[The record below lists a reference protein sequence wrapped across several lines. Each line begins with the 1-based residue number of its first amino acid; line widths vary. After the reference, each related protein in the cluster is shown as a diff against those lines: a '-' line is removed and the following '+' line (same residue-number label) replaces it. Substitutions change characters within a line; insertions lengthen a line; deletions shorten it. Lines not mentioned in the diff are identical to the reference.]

1 MVNSPTTALG
11 LVRDAWRTIYPNGDK
26 EQPAQSALDAASAV
40 AEHMLSKQF
49 SMAYDV
55 RVQQTIF
62 VSAGVQLLLGIQP
75 EAFSLEDLYARMHP
89 DDAPLVA
96 QATAL
101 AAEFSKE
108 LGPACHDQV
117 FSVDYRL
124 RHQAGHYVRVLRQNF
139 MLQLDAEGTPVV
151 IGGIYTDLTHHKRTN
166 EVRFYSSHPSFAAW
180 LTQRVQRTEADLS
193 QREQQV
199 LDLVLQGLSS
209 AEIAERLCVSRHTVN
224 THRRNIHRK
233 EPARDLSRLLQHL
246 DV

>member
-1 MVNSPTTALG
+1 MANSSTTAFG
-11 LVRDAWRTIYPNGDK
+11 LVRDAWRTIYPNGNK
-26 EQPAQSALDAASAV
+26 EQPAQLALDAASAV
-40 AEHMLSKQF
+40 AEHILSKQF
-49 SMAYDV
+49 LLAYDV
-55 RVQQTIF
+55 RAQHTIF
-62 VSAGVQLLLGIQP
+62 VSAGVQLLLGILP
-75 EAFSLEDLYARMHP
+75 DDFSLEDLYARMHP

-101 AAEFSKE
+101 AAEFSKG
-108 LGPACHDQV
+108 LGSAAHDQV

-139 MLQLDAEGTPVV
+139 TLQLDEEGSPVI
-151 IGGIYTDLTHHKRTN
+151 IGGIYTDLTHHKRTH
-166 EVRFYSSHPSFAAW
+166 EVRFHGSHPGFAAW

-193 QREQQV
+193 VREQEV

>member
-1 MVNSPTTALG
+1 MANSYLPALDVVLG
-11 LVRDAWRTIYPNGDK
+11 AWRTIYPDGDK
-26 EQPAQSALDAASAV
+26 GQSGQSAADAARAV
-40 AEHMLSKQF
+40 TEHILSKQF
-49 SMAYDV
+49 LLAYDV
-55 RVQQTIF
+55 RAQQTVFIG
-62 VSAGVQLLLGIQP
+62 AGVEMVLGIQP
-75 EAFSLEDLYARMHP
+75 QAFSMEALYKRLHP

-108 LGPACHDQV
+108 LGPACHDQI

-151 IGGIYTDLTHHKRTN
+151 IGGIYTDITHHKRTH
-166 EVRFYSSHPSFAAW
+166 EVRFHGSHPSFAAW
-180 LTQRVQRTEADLS
+180 LTQRVQRTETDLS
-193 QREQQV
+193 PREQEV

-209 AEIAERLCVSRHTVN
+209 AEIANRLCVSRHTVN